1 MNRKR
6 TEVANPIRWIALAL
20 FPNSRL
26 ANRPVKVS
34 PEEFEAL
41 KRENAESN
49 TSAMGETVHSG
60 MLSKYI
66 PWKPLGTSSR
76 YKQTGK
82 SLEVNNLE
90 DPSEF

>member
-1 MNRKR
+1 MR
-6 TEVANPIRWIALAL
+6 NPIRWIAMAL

-26 ANRPVKVS
+26 ANRPMKVS
-34 PEEFEAL
+34 PKELEAL
-41 KRENAESN
+41 KRENAESSK
-49 TSAMGETVHSG
+49 SAMGETVHSG
-60 MLSKYI
+60 LLSKYI

-82 SLEVNNLE
+82 GLEVNNLE

>member
-1 MNRKR
+1 M
-6 TEVANPIRWIALAL
+6 TNPFRWIAMAL

-34 PEEFEAL
+34 PKEFVAL

-49 TSAMGETVHSG
+49 KSAMGETVTSG
-60 MLSKYI
+60 LLGKYI

-76 YKQTGK
+76 YKKTGK
-82 SLEVNNLE
+82 SLEVNDSE
-90 DPSEF
+90 DPSQF

>member
-1 MNRKR
+1 M
-6 TEVANPIRWIALAL
+6 ANPFRWIAMAL

-34 PEEFEAL
+34 PKEFVAL

-49 TSAMGETVHSG
+49 KRAMGETVPSG
-60 MLSKYI
+60 LLGKYI

-76 YKQTGK
+76 YKKTGK
-82 SLEVNNLE
+82 GLEVNNLE